1 MSSKRRGFSSFKLS
15 NLLSRFGTTLRR
27 SARWKSRLKRF
38 PSVQSARPAQRNGTE
53 RRGTDQTGQTRGEAA
68 LTDQFSIITTL
79 VTGFGLALVFGW
91 LAERFLKT
99 PTLVGYIIAG
109 VSVGLFPLLPNV
121 DRVVTEQFA
130 EIGVMLLMFGVGLHF
145 SVADLVKV
153 KGVAVTGAMLQ
164 MAASGAAGTAV
175 ALLAWDWALP
185 NAIVFGMTLSCAST
199 VVVMKALELHKLSVT
214 PSGQVAIGWLVVQ
227 DLVTVFIMVC
237 LPLVAQV
244 TQGEGPV
251 DPRLIVISLSKTLLG
266 VAVFV
271 AGMLIVGKRLFPWIL
286 QRVALSGSRELF
298 TLCVLAIAIGIA
310 YGAGAIFNVSY
321 ALGAFFAGMVMR
333 ESSFAHRAARNCLP
347 LQDAFSVLF
356 FISVGLMLDPYVFV
370 NEPWAV
376 IAVMLIIMCITS
388 SVTAA
393 LVLLL
398 GWPLDTALVMGACVS
413 QLGEFSFIL
422 CGQGIAL
429 GIATPGTMS
438 IVVAASILTIAL
450 NPLMFTAIPHV
461 RKLLVSRRPFFAR
474 MAERVSPLA
483 SVEPKTIKGHVLIA
497 GVNEVVLALLP
508 RLEARGI
515 DFTCFVMSDTTAAVV
530 DSYKHGS
537 AIVGN
542 PSDPALLVQ
551 GHLVDA
557 EVLVLP
563 SSDMVLN
570 KTVFAAARELKHD
583 CRIIVRVASPENLRA
598 VPSDEHTRILND
610 TQIASE
616 SLGEA
621 VADVFGIGAQVR
633 HEKAVA
639 RGEATNDIDEDEGAA
654 IIAQARAEAA
664 ASAARHAAR
673 NPSRRSIFD
682 GIREKMAKRREEKAR
697 AKAAVKAAQATQAAE
712 GGEAADA
719 AFDASAV
726 PEAQKP
732 SFFSGMKDKIV
743 GLRVKQRIADLKVKE
758 KIADLN
764 VKEKLDNLNVK
775 ERIENLDV
783 KGRIERLDVKG
794 RIENLNLKDKMD
806 KIKGVDYKK
815 WMPSFGKSA
824 AAGAAGA
831 AAAEAAQTAEAAEK
845 AETAEAAQPVQAES
859 AAPAA
864 APVDIQPEVVQPES
878 AVEEERTTEVQ
889 AAVVSEPSVKDVPA
903 SDAPADAPAEAASEE
918 AKPAVTDDVKKT
930 EQ

>member
-1 MSSKRRGFSSFKLS
+1 M
-15 NLLSRFGTTLRR
+15 
-27 SARWKSRLKRF
+27 
-38 PSVQSARPAQRNGTE
+38 
-53 RRGTDQTGQTRGEAA
+53 
-68 LTDQFSIITTL
+68 TDQFSIITTL

-271 AGMLIVGKRLFPWIL
+271 AGMLIVGKRLFPWLL

-429 GIATPGTMS
+429 GIATSGTMS

-461 RKLLVSRRPFFAR
+461 RNLLVSRRPFFAR

-583 CRIIVRVASPENLRA
+583 CRIIVRVANPENLRA

-639 RGEATNDIDEDEGAA
+639 RGEATNDVDEDEGAA

-673 NPSRRSIFD
+673 NTSRRSIFD

>member
-1 MSSKRRGFSSFKLS
+1 M
-15 NLLSRFGTTLRR
+15 
-27 SARWKSRLKRF
+27 
-38 PSVQSARPAQRNGTE
+38 
-53 RRGTDQTGQTRGEAA
+53 
-68 LTDQFSIITTL
+68 TDQFSIITTL

-99 PTLVGYIIAG
+99 PALVGYIIAG

-199 VVVMKALELHKLSVT
+199 VVVMKALELRKLSVT

-237 LPLVAQV
+237 LPLVAEV

-251 DPRLIVISLSKTLLG
+251 DPRLIVISLSKTLLS

-271 AGMLIVGKRLFPWIL
+271 AGMFIVGKRLFPWIL

-422 CGQGIAL
+422 CSQGIAL

-461 RKLLVSRRPFFAR
+461 RNLLVSRRPFFAR

-583 CRIIVRVASPENLRA
+583 CRIIVRVASPENLRV

-610 TQIASE
+610 TQITSE

-639 RGEATNDIDEDEGAA
+639 RGEATNDVDEDEGAVL
-654 IIAQARAEAA
+654 IAQARAEAA

-673 NPSRRSIFD
+673 NASRHSILD

-697 AKAAVKAAQATQAAE
+697 AKAAAQAAQAA
-712 GGEAADA
+712 
-719 AFDASAV
+719 
-726 PEAQKP
+726 EAQKP
-732 SFFSGMKDKIV
+732 SFSSGMKDKIV
-743 GLRVKQRIADLKVKE
+743 GLSVKQRIADLKVKEKIADLKVKE

-764 VKEKLDNLNVK
+764 VKEKID
-775 ERIENLDV
+775 NLDV
-783 KGRIERLDVKG
+783 KGRIEKLD
-794 RIENLNLKDKMD
+794 LKDKMD

-824 AAGAAGA
+824 AAGTAV
-831 AAAEAAQTAEAAEK
+831 AEAAQTAEAAEV
-845 AETAEAAQPVQAES
+845 AETAKPVQTES
-859 AAPAA
+859 AAPA
-864 APVDIQPEVVQPES
+864 VVQPEAAQS
-878 AVEEERTTEVQ
+878 KIAVEEARASVPEIPVVE
-889 AAVVSEPSVKDVPA
+889 AVVSEASVKDV
-903 SDAPADAPAEAASEE
+903 SEADASSEE
-918 AKPAVTDDVKKT
+918 ATDGGHKG
-930 EQ
+930 E

>member
-1 MSSKRRGFSSFKLS
+1 M
-15 NLLSRFGTTLRR
+15 
-27 SARWKSRLKRF
+27 
-38 PSVQSARPAQRNGTE
+38 
-53 RRGTDQTGQTRGEAA
+53 
-68 LTDQFSIITTL
+68 TDQFSIITTL

-461 RKLLVSRRPFFAR
+461 RNLLVSRRPFFAR

-639 RGEATNDIDEDEGAA
+639 RGEATNDVDEDEGAA

-673 NPSRRSIFD
+673 NASRHSIFD

-697 AKAAVKAAQATQAAE
+697 AKAAVKAAKAAQAVEAGDA
-712 GGEAADA
+712 GVAGEAAS
-719 AFDASAV
+719 DASAA

-732 SFFSGMKDKIV
+732 SFFSGMKDRII

-758 KIADLN
+758 K
-764 VKEKLDNLNVK
+764 
-775 ERIENLDV
+775 IENLDV

-845 AETAEAAQPVQAES
+845 AEAAEAAQPVQAES

-864 APVDIQPEVVQPES
+864 APVDAQPEVVQPES

>member
-1 MSSKRRGFSSFKLS
+1 M
-15 NLLSRFGTTLRR
+15 
-27 SARWKSRLKRF
+27 
-38 PSVQSARPAQRNGTE
+38 
-53 RRGTDQTGQTRGEAA
+53 
-68 LTDQFSIITTL
+68 TDQFSIITTL

-99 PTLVGYIIAG
+99 PALVGYIIAG

-164 MAASGAAGTAV
+164 MAASGAAGTVV
-175 ALLAWDWALP
+175 ALLAWDWVLP

-199 VVVMKALELHKLSVT
+199 VVVMKALELRKLSVT

-251 DPRLIVISLSKTLLG
+251 DPRLIVISLSKTLLS

-271 AGMLIVGKRLFPWIL
+271 AGMFIVGKRLFPWIL

-461 RKLLVSRRPFFAR
+461 RNLLVSRRPFFAR

-639 RGEATNDIDEDEGAA
+639 RGEATNDVDEDEGAVL
-654 IIAQARAEAA
+654 IAQARAEAA

-673 NPSRRSIFD
+673 NASRHSILD

-697 AKAAVKAAQATQAAE
+697 AKAAAQAAQAA
-712 GGEAADA
+712 
-719 AFDASAV
+719 
-726 PEAQKP
+726 EAQKP
-732 SFFSGMKDKIV
+732 SFSSGMKDKIV
-743 GLRVKQRIADLKVKE
+743 GLSVKQRIADLKVKE

-764 VKEKLDNLNVK
+764 VKEKID
-775 ERIENLDV
+775 NLDV
-783 KGRIERLDVKG
+783 KGRIEKLD
-794 RIENLNLKDKMD
+794 LKDKMD

-824 AAGAAGA
+824 AAGTAVD
-831 AAAEAAQTAEAAEK
+831 EAAQTAEAAEV
-845 AETAEAAQPVQAES
+845 AETAKPVQAES
-859 AAPAA
+859 AAPA
-864 APVDIQPEVVQPES
+864 VVQPEAAQS
-878 AVEEERTTEVQ
+878 KITVEEARASVPEIPVVE
-889 AAVVSEPSVKDVPA
+889 AVVSEASVKDV
-903 SDAPADAPAEAASEE
+903 SEADASSEE
-918 AKPAVTDDVKKT
+918 ATDGGHKG
-930 EQ
+930 E

>member
-1 MSSKRRGFSSFKLS
+1 M
-15 NLLSRFGTTLRR
+15 
-27 SARWKSRLKRF
+27 
-38 PSVQSARPAQRNGTE
+38 
-53 RRGTDQTGQTRGEAA
+53 
-68 LTDQFSIITTL
+68 TDQFSIITTL

-429 GIATPGTMS
+429 GIATSGTMS

-461 RKLLVSRRPFFAR
+461 RNLLVSRRPFFAR

-583 CRIIVRVASPENLRA
+583 CRIIVRVANPENLRA

-639 RGEATNDIDEDEGAA
+639 RGEATNDVDEDEGAA

-664 ASAARHAAR
+664 ASAARHATR
-673 NPSRRSIFD
+673 NTSRRSIFD

>member
-1 MSSKRRGFSSFKLS
+1 MSENQRIEFGHLPVEERIKSFRDFTIPLNDDEVHAQSLRCLHCGTPFCSNNCPLHNRPVDWNRLVREGDWERAWACLSATNSFPEFTSRVCPAICEAGCTRYLLDDAAVGIRSIERAVIDRAWREGWVRPEPAAVRTGRRVAVVGSGPAGLACAQQLARAGHDVTVYEKSERPGG
-15 NLLSRFGTTLRR
+15 LLRFGI
-27 SARWKSRLKRF
+27 
-38 PSVQSARPAQRNGTE
+38 P
-53 RRGTDQTGQTRGEAA
+53 
-68 LTDQFSIITTL
+68 
-79 VTGFGLALVFGW
+79 
-91 LAERFLKT
+91 
-99 PTLVGYIIAG
+99 
-109 VSVGLFPLLPNV
+109 
-121 DRVVTEQFA
+121 
-130 EIGVMLLMFGVGLHF
+130 
-145 SVADLVKV
+145 
-153 KGVAVTGAMLQ
+153 
-164 MAASGAAGTAV
+164 
-175 ALLAWDWALP
+175 
-185 NAIVFGMTLSCAST
+185 
-199 VVVMKALELHKLSVT
+199 
-214 PSGQVAIGWLVVQ
+214 
-227 DLVTVFIMVC
+227 
-237 LPLVAQV
+237 
-244 TQGEGPV
+244 
-251 DPRLIVISLSKTLLG
+251 
-266 VAVFV
+266 
-271 AGMLIVGKRLFPWIL
+271 
-286 QRVALSGSRELF
+286 
-298 TLCVLAIAIGIA
+298 
-310 YGAGAIFNVSY
+310 
-321 ALGAFFAGMVMR
+321 
-333 ESSFAHRAARNCLP
+333 
-347 LQDAFSVLF
+347 
-356 FISVGLMLDPYVFV
+356 GLMLDPYVFV

-429 GIATPGTMS
+429 GIATSGTMS

-461 RKLLVSRRPFFAR
+461 RNLLVSRRPFFAR

-583 CRIIVRVASPENLRA
+583 CRIIVRVANPENLRA

-639 RGEATNDIDEDEGAA
+639 RGEATNDVDEDEGAA

-673 NPSRRSIFD
+673 NTSRRSIFD

>member
-1 MSSKRRGFSSFKLS
+1 M
-15 NLLSRFGTTLRR
+15 
-27 SARWKSRLKRF
+27 
-38 PSVQSARPAQRNGTE
+38 
-53 RRGTDQTGQTRGEAA
+53 
-68 LTDQFSIITTL
+68 TDQFSIITTL

-99 PTLVGYIIAG
+99 PALVGYIIAG

-237 LPLVAQV
+237 LPLVAEV

-251 DPRLIVISLSKTLLG
+251 DPRLIVISLSKTLLS

-271 AGMLIVGKRLFPWIL
+271 AGMFIVGKRLFPWIL

-461 RKLLVSRRPFFAR
+461 RNLLVSRRPFFAR

-583 CRIIVRVASPENLRA
+583 CRIIVRVASPENLRV

-633 HEKAVA
+633 HKKAVA
-639 RGEATNDIDEDEGAA
+639 RGEATNDVDEDEGAVL
-654 IIAQARAEAA
+654 IAQARAEAA

-673 NPSRRSIFD
+673 NASRHSILD

-697 AKAAVKAAQATQAAE
+697 AKAAAQAAQAA
-712 GGEAADA
+712 
-719 AFDASAV
+719 
-726 PEAQKP
+726 EAQKP
-732 SFFSGMKDKIV
+732 SFSSGMKDKIV
-743 GLRVKQRIADLKVKE
+743 GLSVKQRIADLKVKE

-764 VKEKLDNLNVK
+764 VKEKID
-775 ERIENLDV
+775 NLDV
-783 KGRIERLDVKG
+783 KGRIEKLD
-794 RIENLNLKDKMD
+794 LKDKMD

-824 AAGAAGA
+824 AAGTAV
-831 AAAEAAQTAEAAEK
+831 AEAAQTAEAAEV
-845 AETAEAAQPVQAES
+845 AETAKPVQTES
-859 AAPAA
+859 AAPA
-864 APVDIQPEVVQPES
+864 VVQPEAAQS
-878 AVEEERTTEVQ
+878 KIAVEEARASVPEIPVVE
-889 AAVVSEPSVKDVPA
+889 AVVSEASVKDV
-903 SDAPADAPAEAASEE
+903 SEADASSEE
-918 AKPAVTDDVKKT
+918 ATDGGHKG
-930 EQ
+930 E

>member
-1 MSSKRRGFSSFKLS
+1 M
-15 NLLSRFGTTLRR
+15 
-27 SARWKSRLKRF
+27 
-38 PSVQSARPAQRNGTE
+38 
-53 RRGTDQTGQTRGEAA
+53 
-68 LTDQFSIITTL
+68 TDQFSIITTL

-99 PTLVGYIIAG
+99 PALVGYIIAG

-164 MAASGAAGTAV
+164 MAASGAAGTVV
-175 ALLAWDWALP
+175 ALLAWDWVLP

-199 VVVMKALELHKLSVT
+199 VVVMKALELRKLSVT

-251 DPRLIVISLSKTLLG
+251 DPRLIVISLSKTLLS

-271 AGMLIVGKRLFPWIL
+271 AGMFIVGKRLFPWIL

-461 RKLLVSRRPFFAR
+461 RNLLVSRRPFFAR

-633 HEKAVA
+633 HKKAVA
-639 RGEATNDIDEDEGAA
+639 RGEATNDVDEDEGAVL
-654 IIAQARAEAA
+654 IAQARAEAA

-673 NPSRRSIFD
+673 NASRHSILD

-697 AKAAVKAAQATQAAE
+697 AKAAAQAAQAA
-712 GGEAADA
+712 
-719 AFDASAV
+719 
-726 PEAQKP
+726 EAQKP
-732 SFFSGMKDKIV
+732 SFSSGMKDKIV
-743 GLRVKQRIADLKVKE
+743 GLSVKQRIADLKVKE

-764 VKEKLDNLNVK
+764 VKEKID
-775 ERIENLDV
+775 NLDV
-783 KGRIERLDVKG
+783 KGRIEKLD
-794 RIENLNLKDKMD
+794 LKDKMD

-824 AAGAAGA
+824 AAGTAV
-831 AAAEAAQTAEAAEK
+831 AEAAQTAEAAEV
-845 AETAEAAQPVQAES
+845 AETAKPVQTES
-859 AAPAA
+859 AAPA
-864 APVDIQPEVVQPES
+864 VVQPEAAQS
-878 AVEEERTTEVQ
+878 KIAVEEARASVPEIPVVE
-889 AAVVSEPSVKDVPA
+889 AVVSEASVKDV
-903 SDAPADAPAEAASEE
+903 SEADASSEE
-918 AKPAVTDDVKKT
+918 ATDGGHKG
-930 EQ
+930 E

>member
-1 MSSKRRGFSSFKLS
+1 M
-15 NLLSRFGTTLRR
+15 
-27 SARWKSRLKRF
+27 
-38 PSVQSARPAQRNGTE
+38 
-53 RRGTDQTGQTRGEAA
+53 
-68 LTDQFSIITTL
+68 TDQFSIITTL

-429 GIATPGTMS
+429 GIATSGTMS

-461 RKLLVSRRPFFAR
+461 RNLLVSRRPFFAR

-583 CRIIVRVASPENLRA
+583 CRIIVRVANPENLRA

-639 RGEATNDIDEDEGAA
+639 RGEATNDVDEDEGAA

-673 NPSRRSIFD
+673 NTSRRSIFD

-824 AAGAAGA
+824 AA
-831 AAAEAAQTAEAAEK
+831 AEAAQTAEAAEK
-845 AETAEAAQPVQAES
+845 AEPAEAAQPVQAES

>member
-1 MSSKRRGFSSFKLS
+1 M
-15 NLLSRFGTTLRR
+15 
-27 SARWKSRLKRF
+27 
-38 PSVQSARPAQRNGTE
+38 
-53 RRGTDQTGQTRGEAA
+53 
-68 LTDQFSIITTL
+68 TDQFSIITTL

-429 GIATPGTMS
+429 GIATSGTMS

-461 RKLLVSRRPFFAR
+461 RNLLVSRRPFFAR

-583 CRIIVRVASPENLRA
+583 CRIIVRVANPENLRA

-639 RGEATNDIDEDEGAA
+639 RGEATNDVDEDEGAA

-673 NPSRRSIFD
+673 NTSRRSIFD
-682 GIREKMAKRREEKAR
+682 GIREKMAKHREEKAR

>member
-1 MSSKRRGFSSFKLS
+1 M
-15 NLLSRFGTTLRR
+15 
-27 SARWKSRLKRF
+27 
-38 PSVQSARPAQRNGTE
+38 
-53 RRGTDQTGQTRGEAA
+53 
-68 LTDQFSIITTL
+68 TDQFSIITTL

-461 RKLLVSRRPFFAR
+461 RNLLVSRRPFFAR

-583 CRIIVRVASPENLRA
+583 CRIIVRVANPENLRA

-639 RGEATNDIDEDEGAA
+639 RGEATNDVDEDEGAA

-673 NPSRRSIFD
+673 NTSRRSIFD

-824 AAGAAGA
+824 AA
-831 AAAEAAQTAEAAEK
+831 AEAAQTAEAAEK

>member
-1 MSSKRRGFSSFKLS
+1 M
-15 NLLSRFGTTLRR
+15 
-27 SARWKSRLKRF
+27 
-38 PSVQSARPAQRNGTE
+38 
-53 RRGTDQTGQTRGEAA
+53 
-68 LTDQFSIITTL
+68 TDQFSIITTL

-429 GIATPGTMS
+429 GIATSGTMS

-461 RKLLVSRRPFFAR
+461 RNLLVSRRPFFAR

-583 CRIIVRVASPENLRA
+583 CRIIVRVANPENLRA

-639 RGEATNDIDEDEGAA
+639 RGEATNDVDEDEGAA

-673 NPSRRSIFD
+673 NTSRRSIFD

-864 APVDIQPEVVQPES
+864 APVDVQPEVVQPES
-878 AVEEERTTEVQ
+878 AVEEERTTGVQ

-903 SDAPADAPAEAASEE
+903 SDALADAPAEAASEE

>member
-1 MSSKRRGFSSFKLS
+1 M
-15 NLLSRFGTTLRR
+15 
-27 SARWKSRLKRF
+27 
-38 PSVQSARPAQRNGTE
+38 
-53 RRGTDQTGQTRGEAA
+53 
-68 LTDQFSIITTL
+68 TDQFSIITTL

-199 VVVMKALELHKLSVT
+199 VVVMKVLELHKLSVT

-429 GIATPGTMS
+429 GIATSGTMS

-461 RKLLVSRRPFFAR
+461 RNLLVSRRPFFAR

-583 CRIIVRVASPENLRA
+583 CRIIVRVANPENLRA

-639 RGEATNDIDEDEGAA
+639 RGEATNDVDEDEGAA

-673 NPSRRSIFD
+673 NTSRRSIFD

>member
-1 MSSKRRGFSSFKLS
+1 M
-15 NLLSRFGTTLRR
+15 
-27 SARWKSRLKRF
+27 
-38 PSVQSARPAQRNGTE
+38 
-53 RRGTDQTGQTRGEAA
+53 
-68 LTDQFSIITTL
+68 TDQFSIITTL

-429 GIATPGTMS
+429 GIATSGTMS

-461 RKLLVSRRPFFAR
+461 RNLLVSRRPFFAR

-639 RGEATNDIDEDEGAA
+639 RGEATNDVDEDEGAA

-673 NPSRRSIFD
+673 NASRHSIFD
-682 GIREKMAKRREEKAR
+682 GIREKMAK
-697 AKAAVKAAQATQAAE
+697 AAVKAAKAAQAVEAGDA
-712 GGEAADA
+712 GVAGEAAS
-719 AFDASAV
+719 DASAA

-732 SFFSGMKDKIV
+732 SFFSGMKDRII

-758 KIADLN
+758 
-764 VKEKLDNLNVK
+764 E
-775 ERIENLDV
+775 IENLDV
-783 KGRIERLDVKG
+783 KSRIERLDVKG

-845 AETAEAAQPVQAES
+845 DEAAEAAQTVQAES

-864 APVDIQPEVVQPES
+864 APVDVQPEVVQPES

>member
-1 MSSKRRGFSSFKLS
+1 
-15 NLLSRFGTTLRR
+15 
-27 SARWKSRLKRF
+27 
-38 PSVQSARPAQRNGTE
+38 
-53 RRGTDQTGQTRGEAA
+53 

-429 GIATPGTMS
+429 GIATSGTMS

-461 RKLLVSRRPFFAR
+461 RNLLVSRRPFFAR

-639 RGEATNDIDEDEGAA
+639 RGEATNDVDEDEGAA

-673 NPSRRSIFD
+673 NASRHSIFD
-682 GIREKMAKRREEKAR
+682 GIREKMAK
-697 AKAAVKAAQATQAAE
+697 AAVKAAKAAQAVEAGDA
-712 GGEAADA
+712 GVAGEAAS
-719 AFDASAV
+719 DASAA

-732 SFFSGMKDKIV
+732 SFFSGMKDRII

-758 KIADLN
+758 KI
-764 VKEKLDNLNVK
+764 
-775 ERIENLDV
+775 ENLDV
-783 KGRIERLDVKG
+783 KGRIERLDVKS

-845 AETAEAAQPVQAES
+845 AEAAEAAQPVQAES

-864 APVDIQPEVVQPES
+864 APVDVQPEVVQSEAAQSES
-878 AVEEERTTEVQ
+878 TVEEERTTEVQ
-889 AAVVSEPSVKDVPA
+889 APAVSESSVKDVPA
-903 SDAPADAPAEAASEE
+903 SDAPADASAEAASEE

>member
-1 MSSKRRGFSSFKLS
+1 M
-15 NLLSRFGTTLRR
+15 
-27 SARWKSRLKRF
+27 
-38 PSVQSARPAQRNGTE
+38 
-53 RRGTDQTGQTRGEAA
+53 
-68 LTDQFSIITTL
+68 TDQFSIITTL

-429 GIATPGTMS
+429 GIATSGTMS

-461 RKLLVSRRPFFAR
+461 RNLLVSRRPFFAR

-583 CRIIVRVASPENLRA
+583 CRIIVRVANPENLRA
-598 VPSDEHTRILND
+598 VPSDEHARIRND

-639 RGEATNDIDEDEGAA
+639 RGEATNDVDEDEGAA

-673 NPSRRSIFD
+673 NTSRRSIFD

-764 VKEKLDNLNVK
+764 VKEKIDNLNVK

>member
-1 MSSKRRGFSSFKLS
+1 M
-15 NLLSRFGTTLRR
+15 
-27 SARWKSRLKRF
+27 
-38 PSVQSARPAQRNGTE
+38 
-53 RRGTDQTGQTRGEAA
+53 
-68 LTDQFSIITTL
+68 TDQFSIITTL

-429 GIATPGTMS
+429 GIATSGTMS

-461 RKLLVSRRPFFAR
+461 RNLLVSRRPFFAR

-583 CRIIVRVASPENLRA
+583 CRIIVRVANPENLRA

-639 RGEATNDIDEDEGAA
+639 RGEATNDVDEDEGAA

-673 NPSRRSIFD
+673 NTSRRSIFD

-758 KIADLN
+758 K
-764 VKEKLDNLNVK
+764 
-775 ERIENLDV
+775 IENLDV

>member
-1 MSSKRRGFSSFKLS
+1 M
-15 NLLSRFGTTLRR
+15 
-27 SARWKSRLKRF
+27 
-38 PSVQSARPAQRNGTE
+38 
-53 RRGTDQTGQTRGEAA
+53 
-68 LTDQFSIITTL
+68 TDQFSIITTL

-429 GIATPGTMS
+429 GIATSGTMS

-461 RKLLVSRRPFFAR
+461 RNLLVSRRPFFAR

-583 CRIIVRVASPENLRA
+583 CRIIVRVANPENLRA

-639 RGEATNDIDEDEGAA
+639 RGEATNDVDEDEGAA

-673 NPSRRSIFD
+673 NTSRRSIFD

-743 GLRVKQRIADLKVKE
+743 GLRVKQR
-758 KIADLN
+758 IADLN

>member
-1 MSSKRRGFSSFKLS
+1 M
-15 NLLSRFGTTLRR
+15 
-27 SARWKSRLKRF
+27 
-38 PSVQSARPAQRNGTE
+38 
-53 RRGTDQTGQTRGEAA
+53 
-68 LTDQFSIITTL
+68 TDQFSIITTL

-429 GIATPGTMS
+429 GIATSGTMS

-461 RKLLVSRRPFFAR
+461 RNLLVSRRPFFAR

-639 RGEATNDIDEDEGAA
+639 RGEATNDVDEDEGAA

-664 ASAARHAAR
+664 PSAARHAAR
-673 NPSRRSIFD
+673 NASRHSIFD

-697 AKAAVKAAQATQAAE
+697 AKAAVKAAKAAQAVEAGDA
-712 GGEAADA
+712 GVAGEAAS
-719 AFDASAV
+719 DASAA

-732 SFFSGMKDKIV
+732 SFFSGMKDRII
-743 GLRVKQRIADLKVKE
+743 GLRVKQRIADLKVRE
-758 KIADLN
+758 K
-764 VKEKLDNLNVK
+764 
-775 ERIENLDV
+775 IENLDV

-806 KIKGVDYKK
+806 KIKSVDYKK

-864 APVDIQPEVVQPES
+864 APVDVQPEVVQPES

>member
-1 MSSKRRGFSSFKLS
+1 M
-15 NLLSRFGTTLRR
+15 
-27 SARWKSRLKRF
+27 
-38 PSVQSARPAQRNGTE
+38 
-53 RRGTDQTGQTRGEAA
+53 
-68 LTDQFSIITTL
+68 TDQFSIITTL

-286 QRVALSGSRELF
+286 QRVALSGPRELF

-429 GIATPGTMS
+429 GIATSGTMS

-461 RKLLVSRRPFFAR
+461 RNLLVSRRPFFAR

-497 GVNEVVLALLP
+497 SVNEVVLALLP

-583 CRIIVRVASPENLRA
+583 CRIIVRVANPENLRA

-639 RGEATNDIDEDEGAA
+639 RGEATNDVDEDEGAA

-673 NPSRRSIFD
+673 NTSRRSIFD

>member
-1 MSSKRRGFSSFKLS
+1 M
-15 NLLSRFGTTLRR
+15 
-27 SARWKSRLKRF
+27 
-38 PSVQSARPAQRNGTE
+38 
-53 RRGTDQTGQTRGEAA
+53 
-68 LTDQFSIITTL
+68 TDQFSIITTL

-429 GIATPGTMS
+429 GIATSGTMS

-461 RKLLVSRRPFFAR
+461 RNLLVSRRPFFAR

-639 RGEATNDIDEDEGAA
+639 RGEATNDVDEDEGAA

-673 NPSRRSIFD
+673 NASRHSIFD

-697 AKAAVKAAQATQAAE
+697 AKAAVKAAKAAQAVEAGDA
-712 GGEAADA
+712 GVAGEAAS
-719 AFDASAV
+719 DASAA

-732 SFFSGMKDKIV
+732 SFFSGMKDRII

-758 KIADLN
+758 K
-764 VKEKLDNLNVK
+764 
-775 ERIENLDV
+775 IENLDV

-864 APVDIQPEVVQPES
+864 APVDVQPEVVQSEAAQSES
-878 AVEEERTTEVQ
+878 TVEEERTTEVQ
-889 AAVVSEPSVKDVPA
+889 APAVSESSVKDVPA
-903 SDAPADAPAEAASEE
+903 SDAPADASAEAASEE
-918 AKPAVTDDVKKT
+918 AKPALTDDVKKT

>member
-1 MSSKRRGFSSFKLS
+1 M
-15 NLLSRFGTTLRR
+15 
-27 SARWKSRLKRF
+27 
-38 PSVQSARPAQRNGTE
+38 
-53 RRGTDQTGQTRGEAA
+53 
-68 LTDQFSIITTL
+68 TDQFSIITTL

-429 GIATPGTMS
+429 GIATSGTMS
-438 IVVAASILTIAL
+438 IVVAASILTSAL

-461 RKLLVSRRPFFAR
+461 RNLLVSRRPFFAR

-639 RGEATNDIDEDEGAA
+639 RGEATNDVDEDEGAA

-673 NPSRRSIFD
+673 NASRHSIFD

-697 AKAAVKAAQATQAAE
+697 AKAAVKAAKAAQAVEAGDA
-712 GGEAADA
+712 GVAGEAAS
-719 AFDASAV
+719 DASAA

-732 SFFSGMKDKIV
+732 SFFSGMKDRII

-758 KIADLN
+758 KI
-764 VKEKLDNLNVK
+764 
-775 ERIENLDV
+775 ENLDV
-783 KGRIERLDVKG
+783 KGRIERLDVKS

-845 AETAEAAQPVQAES
+845 AEAAEAAQPVQAES

-864 APVDIQPEVVQPES
+864 APVDVQPEVVQSEAAQSES
-878 AVEEERTTEVQ
+878 TVEEERTTEVQ
-889 AAVVSEPSVKDVPA
+889 APAVSESSVKDVPA
-903 SDAPADAPAEAASEE
+903 SDAPADASAEAASEE

>member
-1 MSSKRRGFSSFKLS
+1 M
-15 NLLSRFGTTLRR
+15 
-27 SARWKSRLKRF
+27 
-38 PSVQSARPAQRNGTE
+38 
-53 RRGTDQTGQTRGEAA
+53 
-68 LTDQFSIITTL
+68 TDQFSIITTL

-199 VVVMKALELHKLSVT
+199 VVVMKALELRKLSVT

-461 RKLLVSRRPFFAR
+461 RNLLVSRRPFFAR

-639 RGEATNDIDEDEGAA
+639 RGEATNDVDEDEGAA

-673 NPSRRSIFD
+673 NASRHSIFD

-697 AKAAVKAAQATQAAE
+697 AKAAVKAAKAAQAVEAGDA
-712 GGEAADA
+712 GVAGEAAS
-719 AFDASAV
+719 DASAA

-732 SFFSGMKDKIV
+732 SFFSGMKDRII

-758 KIADLN
+758 K
-764 VKEKLDNLNVK
+764 
-775 ERIENLDV
+775 IENLDV

-806 KIKGVDYKK
+806 KIKSVDYKK

-864 APVDIQPEVVQPES
+864 APVDVQPEVVQPES

>member
-1 MSSKRRGFSSFKLS
+1 M
-15 NLLSRFGTTLRR
+15 
-27 SARWKSRLKRF
+27 
-38 PSVQSARPAQRNGTE
+38 
-53 RRGTDQTGQTRGEAA
+53 
-68 LTDQFSIITTL
+68 TDQFSIITTL

-99 PTLVGYIIAG
+99 PALVGYIIAG

-199 VVVMKALELHKLSVT
+199 VVVMKALELRKLSVT

-237 LPLVAQV
+237 LPLVAEV

-251 DPRLIVISLSKTLLG
+251 DPRLIVISLSKTLLS

-271 AGMLIVGKRLFPWIL
+271 AGMFIVGKRLFPWIL

-461 RKLLVSRRPFFAR
+461 RNLLVSRRPFFAR

-598 VPSDEHTRILND
+598 VPSDEHTLILND

-639 RGEATNDIDEDEGAA
+639 RGEATNDVDEDEGAVL
-654 IIAQARAEAA
+654 IAQARAEAA

-673 NPSRRSIFD
+673 NASRHSILD

-697 AKAAVKAAQATQAAE
+697 AKAAAQAAQAA
-712 GGEAADA
+712 
-719 AFDASAV
+719 
-726 PEAQKP
+726 EAQKP
-732 SFFSGMKDKIV
+732 SFSSGMKDKIV
-743 GLRVKQRIADLKVKE
+743 GLSVKQRIADLKVKE

-764 VKEKLDNLNVK
+764 VKEKID
-775 ERIENLDV
+775 NLDV
-783 KGRIERLDVKG
+783 KGRIEKLD
-794 RIENLNLKDKMD
+794 LKDKMD

-824 AAGAAGA
+824 AAGTAV
-831 AAAEAAQTAEAAEK
+831 AEAAQTAEAAEV
-845 AETAEAAQPVQAES
+845 AETAKPVQAES
-859 AAPAA
+859 AAPA
-864 APVDIQPEVVQPES
+864 VVQPEAAQS
-878 AVEEERTTEVQ
+878 KIAVEEARASVPEIPVVE
-889 AAVVSEPSVKDVPA
+889 AVVSEASVKDV
-903 SDAPADAPAEAASEE
+903 SEADASSEE
-918 AKPAVTDDVKKT
+918 ATDGGHKG
-930 EQ
+930 E

>member
-1 MSSKRRGFSSFKLS
+1 M
-15 NLLSRFGTTLRR
+15 
-27 SARWKSRLKRF
+27 
-38 PSVQSARPAQRNGTE
+38 
-53 RRGTDQTGQTRGEAA
+53 
-68 LTDQFSIITTL
+68 TDQFSIITTL

-99 PTLVGYIIAG
+99 PALVGYIIAG

-199 VVVMKALELHKLSVT
+199 VVVMKALELRKLSVT

-227 DLVTVFIMVC
+227 DLVTIFIMVC
-237 LPLVAQV
+237 LPLVAEV

-251 DPRLIVISLSKTLLG
+251 DPRLIVISLSKTLLS

-271 AGMLIVGKRLFPWIL
+271 AGMFIVGKRLFPWIL

-461 RKLLVSRRPFFAR
+461 RNLLVSRRPFFAR

-583 CRIIVRVASPENLRA
+583 CRIIVRVASPANLRV

-639 RGEATNDIDEDEGAA
+639 RGEATNDVDEDEGAVL
-654 IIAQARAEAA
+654 IAQARAEAA

-673 NPSRRSIFD
+673 NASRHSILD

-697 AKAAVKAAQATQAAE
+697 AKAAAQAAQAA
-712 GGEAADA
+712 
-719 AFDASAV
+719 
-726 PEAQKP
+726 EAQKP
-732 SFFSGMKDKIV
+732 SFSSGMKDKIV
-743 GLRVKQRIADLKVKE
+743 GLSVKQRIADLKVKE

-764 VKEKLDNLNVK
+764 VKEKID
-775 ERIENLDV
+775 NLDV
-783 KGRIERLDVKG
+783 KGRIEKLD
-794 RIENLNLKDKMD
+794 LKDKMD

-824 AAGAAGA
+824 AAGTAV
-831 AAAEAAQTAEAAEK
+831 AEAAQTAEAAEV
-845 AETAEAAQPVQAES
+845 AETAKPVQTES
-859 AAPAA
+859 AAPA
-864 APVDIQPEVVQPES
+864 VVQPEAAQS
-878 AVEEERTTEVQ
+878 KIAVEEARASVPEIPVVE
-889 AAVVSEPSVKDVPA
+889 AVVSEASVKDV
-903 SDAPADAPAEAASEE
+903 SEADASSEE
-918 AKPAVTDDVKKT
+918 ATDGGHKG
-930 EQ
+930 E

>member
-1 MSSKRRGFSSFKLS
+1 M
-15 NLLSRFGTTLRR
+15 
-27 SARWKSRLKRF
+27 
-38 PSVQSARPAQRNGTE
+38 
-53 RRGTDQTGQTRGEAA
+53 
-68 LTDQFSIITTL
+68 TDQFSIITTL

-99 PTLVGYIIAG
+99 PALVGYIIAG

-199 VVVMKALELHKLSVT
+199 VVVMKALELRKLSVT

-237 LPLVAQV
+237 LPLVAEV

-251 DPRLIVISLSKTLLG
+251 DPRLIVISLSKTLLS

-271 AGMLIVGKRLFPWIL
+271 AGMFIVGKRLFPWIL

-422 CGQGIAL
+422 CSQGIAL

-461 RKLLVSRRPFFAR
+461 RNLLVSRRPFFAR

-570 KTVFAAARELKHD
+570 KTVFAAARERKHD
-583 CRIIVRVASPENLRA
+583 CRIIVRVASPENLRV

-639 RGEATNDIDEDEGAA
+639 RGEATNDVDEDEGAVL
-654 IIAQARAEAA
+654 IAQARAEAA

-673 NPSRRSIFD
+673 NASRHSILD

-697 AKAAVKAAQATQAAE
+697 AKAAAQAAQAA
-712 GGEAADA
+712 
-719 AFDASAV
+719 
-726 PEAQKP
+726 EAQKP
-732 SFFSGMKDKIV
+732 SFSSGMKDKIV
-743 GLRVKQRIADLKVKE
+743 GLSVKQRIADLKVKEKIADLKVKE

-764 VKEKLDNLNVK
+764 VKEKID
-775 ERIENLDV
+775 NLDV
-783 KGRIERLDVKG
+783 KGRIEKLD
-794 RIENLNLKDKMD
+794 LKDKMD

-824 AAGAAGA
+824 AAGTAV
-831 AAAEAAQTAEAAEK
+831 AEAAQTAEAAEV
-845 AETAEAAQPVQAES
+845 AETAKPVQTES
-859 AAPAA
+859 AAPA
-864 APVDIQPEVVQPES
+864 VVQPEAAQS
-878 AVEEERTTEVQ
+878 KIAVEEARASVPEIPVVE
-889 AAVVSEPSVKDVPA
+889 AVVSEASVKDV
-903 SDAPADAPAEAASEE
+903 SEADASSEE
-918 AKPAVTDDVKKT
+918 ATDGGHKG
-930 EQ
+930 E

>member
-1 MSSKRRGFSSFKLS
+1 M
-15 NLLSRFGTTLRR
+15 
-27 SARWKSRLKRF
+27 
-38 PSVQSARPAQRNGTE
+38 
-53 RRGTDQTGQTRGEAA
+53 
-68 LTDQFSIITTL
+68 TDQFSIITTL

-99 PTLVGYIIAG
+99 PALVGYIIAG

-199 VVVMKALELHKLSVT
+199 VVVMKALELRKLSVT

-237 LPLVAQV
+237 LPLVAEV

-251 DPRLIVISLSKTLLG
+251 DPRLIVISLSKTLLS

-271 AGMLIVGKRLFPWIL
+271 AGMFIVGKRLFPWIL

-461 RKLLVSRRPFFAR
+461 RNLLVSRRPFFAR

-583 CRIIVRVASPENLRA
+583 CRIIVRVASPENLRV

-639 RGEATNDIDEDEGAA
+639 RGEATNDVDEDEGAVL
-654 IIAQARAEAA
+654 IAQARAEAA

-673 NPSRRSIFD
+673 NASRHSILD

-697 AKAAVKAAQATQAAE
+697 AKAAAQAAQAA
-712 GGEAADA
+712 
-719 AFDASAV
+719 
-726 PEAQKP
+726 EAQKP
-732 SFFSGMKDKIV
+732 SFSSGMKDKIV
-743 GLRVKQRIADLKVKE
+743 GLSVKQRIADLKVKE

-764 VKEKLDNLNVK
+764 VKEKID
-775 ERIENLDV
+775 NLDV
-783 KGRIERLDVKG
+783 KGRIEKLD
-794 RIENLNLKDKMD
+794 LKDKMD

-824 AAGAAGA
+824 AAGTAV
-831 AAAEAAQTAEAAEK
+831 AEAAQTAEAAEV
-845 AETAEAAQPVQAES
+845 AETAKPVQAES
-859 AAPAA
+859 AAPA
-864 APVDIQPEVVQPES
+864 VVQPEAAQS
-878 AVEEERTTEVQ
+878 KIAVEEARASVPEIPVVE
-889 AAVVSEPSVKDVPA
+889 AVVSEASVKDV
-903 SDAPADAPAEAASEE
+903 SEADASSEE
-918 AKPAVTDDVKKT
+918 ATDGCYYV
-930 EQ
+930 E

>member
-1 MSSKRRGFSSFKLS
+1 M
-15 NLLSRFGTTLRR
+15 
-27 SARWKSRLKRF
+27 
-38 PSVQSARPAQRNGTE
+38 
-53 RRGTDQTGQTRGEAA
+53 
-68 LTDQFSIITTL
+68 TDQFSIITTL

-199 VVVMKALELHKLSVT
+199 VVVMKALELRKLSVT

-429 GIATPGTMS
+429 GIATSGTMS

-461 RKLLVSRRPFFAR
+461 RNLLVSRRPFFAR

-583 CRIIVRVASPENLRA
+583 CRIIVRVANPENLRA

-639 RGEATNDIDEDEGAA
+639 RGEATNDVDEDEGAA

-673 NPSRRSIFD
+673 NTSRRSIFD

-697 AKAAVKAAQATQAAE
+697 AKAAVKAAVKAAQATQAAE

>member
-1 MSSKRRGFSSFKLS
+1 M
-15 NLLSRFGTTLRR
+15 
-27 SARWKSRLKRF
+27 
-38 PSVQSARPAQRNGTE
+38 
-53 RRGTDQTGQTRGEAA
+53 
-68 LTDQFSIITTL
+68 TDQFSIITTL

-199 VVVMKALELHKLSVT
+199 VVVMKALELRKLSVT

-461 RKLLVSRRPFFAR
+461 RNLLVSRRPFFAR

-639 RGEATNDIDEDEGAA
+639 RGEATNDVDEDEGAA

-673 NPSRRSIFD
+673 NASRHSIFD

-697 AKAAVKAAQATQAAE
+697 AKAAVKAAKAAQAVEAGDA
-712 GGEAADA
+712 GVAGEAAS
-719 AFDASAV
+719 DASAA

-732 SFFSGMKDKIV
+732 SFFSGMKDRII

-758 KIADLN
+758 KI
-764 VKEKLDNLNVK
+764 
-775 ERIENLDV
+775 ENLDV
-783 KGRIERLDVKG
+783 KGRIERLDVKS

-845 AETAEAAQPVQAES
+845 AEAAEAAEAAQPVQAES

-864 APVDIQPEVVQPES
+864 APVDVQPEVVQSEAAQSES
-878 AVEEERTTEVQ
+878 TVEEERTTEVQ
-889 AAVVSEPSVKDVPA
+889 APAVSESSVKDVPA
-903 SDAPADAPAEAASEE
+903 SDAPADASAEAASEE

>member
-1 MSSKRRGFSSFKLS
+1 M
-15 NLLSRFGTTLRR
+15 
-27 SARWKSRLKRF
+27 
-38 PSVQSARPAQRNGTE
+38 
-53 RRGTDQTGQTRGEAA
+53 
-68 LTDQFSIITTL
+68 TDQFSIITTL

-99 PTLVGYIIAG
+99 PALVGYIIAG

-199 VVVMKALELHKLSVT
+199 VVVMKALELRKLSVT

-237 LPLVAQV
+237 LPLVAEV

-251 DPRLIVISLSKTLLG
+251 DPRLIVISLSKTLLS

-271 AGMLIVGKRLFPWIL
+271 AGMFIVGKRLFPWIL

-438 IVVAASILTIAL
+438 IVAASILTIAL

-461 RKLLVSRRPFFAR
+461 RNLLVSRRPFFAR

-583 CRIIVRVASPENLRA
+583 CRIIVRVASLENLRA

-639 RGEATNDIDEDEGAA
+639 RGEATNDVDEDEGAVL
-654 IIAQARAEAA
+654 IAQARAEAA

-673 NPSRRSIFD
+673 NASRHSILD

-697 AKAAVKAAQATQAAE
+697 AKAAAQAAQAA
-712 GGEAADA
+712 
-719 AFDASAV
+719 
-726 PEAQKP
+726 EAQKP
-732 SFFSGMKDKIV
+732 SFSSGMKDKIV
-743 GLRVKQRIADLKVKE
+743 GLSVKQRIADLKVKE

-764 VKEKLDNLNVK
+764 VKEKID
-775 ERIENLDV
+775 NLDV
-783 KGRIERLDVKG
+783 KGRIEKLD
-794 RIENLNLKDKMD
+794 LKDKMD

-815 WMPSFGKSA
+815 WMPPFGKSA
-824 AAGAAGA
+824 AAGTAV
-831 AAAEAAQTAEAAEK
+831 AEAAQTAEAAEV
-845 AETAEAAQPVQAES
+845 AETAKPVQAES
-859 AAPAA
+859 AAPA
-864 APVDIQPEVVQPES
+864 VVQPEAAQS
-878 AVEEERTTEVQ
+878 KIAVEEARASVPEIPVVE
-889 AAVVSEPSVKDVPA
+889 AVVSEASVKDV
-903 SDAPADAPAEAASEE
+903 SEADASSEE
-918 AKPAVTDDVKKT
+918 ATDGGHKG
-930 EQ
+930 E

>member
-1 MSSKRRGFSSFKLS
+1 M
-15 NLLSRFGTTLRR
+15 
-27 SARWKSRLKRF
+27 
-38 PSVQSARPAQRNGTE
+38 
-53 RRGTDQTGQTRGEAA
+53 
-68 LTDQFSIITTL
+68 TDQFSIITTL

-673 NPSRRSIFD
+673 NTSRRSIFD

-697 AKAAVKAAQATQAAE
+697 AKAAVKAAKAAQAVEAGDA
-712 GGEAADA
+712 GVAGEAAS
-719 AFDASAV
+719 DASAA

-732 SFFSGMKDKIV
+732 SFFSGMKDRII

-758 KIADLN
+758 KI
-764 VKEKLDNLNVK
+764 
-775 ERIENLDV
+775 ENLDV
-783 KGRIERLDVKG
+783 KGRIERLDVKS

-845 AETAEAAQPVQAES
+845 AEAAEAAQPVQAES

-864 APVDIQPEVVQPES
+864 APVDVQPEVVQSEAAQSES
-878 AVEEERTTEVQ
+878 TVEEERTTEVQ
-889 AAVVSEPSVKDVPA
+889 APAVSESSVKDVPA
-903 SDAPADAPAEAASEE
+903 SDAPADASAEAASEE

>member
-1 MSSKRRGFSSFKLS
+1 M
-15 NLLSRFGTTLRR
+15 
-27 SARWKSRLKRF
+27 
-38 PSVQSARPAQRNGTE
+38 
-53 RRGTDQTGQTRGEAA
+53 
-68 LTDQFSIITTL
+68 
-79 VTGFGLALVFGW
+79 
-91 LAERFLKT
+91 
-99 PTLVGYIIAG
+99 
-109 VSVGLFPLLPNV
+109 
-121 DRVVTEQFA
+121 
-130 EIGVMLLMFGVGLHF
+130 
-145 SVADLVKV
+145 
-153 KGVAVTGAMLQ
+153 
-164 MAASGAAGTAV
+164 
-175 ALLAWDWALP
+175 
-185 NAIVFGMTLSCAST
+185 
-199 VVVMKALELHKLSVT
+199 
-214 PSGQVAIGWLVVQ
+214 Q

-237 LPLVAQV
+237 LPLVAEV

-251 DPRLIVISLSKTLLG
+251 DPRLIVISLSKTLLS

-271 AGMLIVGKRLFPWIL
+271 AGMFIVGKRLFPWIL

-422 CGQGIAL
+422 CSQGIAL

-461 RKLLVSRRPFFAR
+461 RNLLVSRRPFFAR

-515 DFTCFVMSDTTAAVV
+515 DFPCFVMSDTTAAVV

-583 CRIIVRVASPENLRA
+583 CRIIVRVASPENLRV

-639 RGEATNDIDEDEGAA
+639 RGEATNDVDEDEGAVL
-654 IIAQARAEAA
+654 IAQARAEAA

-673 NPSRRSIFD
+673 NASRHSILD

-697 AKAAVKAAQATQAAE
+697 AKAAAQAAQAA
-712 GGEAADA
+712 
-719 AFDASAV
+719 
-726 PEAQKP
+726 EAQKP
-732 SFFSGMKDKIV
+732 SFSSGMKDKIV
-743 GLRVKQRIADLKVKE
+743 GLSVKQRIADLKVKE

-764 VKEKLDNLNVK
+764 VKEKID
-775 ERIENLDV
+775 NLDV
-783 KGRIERLDVKG
+783 KGRIEKLD
-794 RIENLNLKDKMD
+794 LKDKMD

-824 AAGAAGA
+824 AAGTAV
-831 AAAEAAQTAEAAEK
+831 AEAAQTAEAAEV
-845 AETAEAAQPVQAES
+845 AETAKPVQTES
-859 AAPAA
+859 AAPA
-864 APVDIQPEVVQPES
+864 VVQPEAAQS
-878 AVEEERTTEVQ
+878 KIAVEEARASVPEIPVVE
-889 AAVVSEPSVKDVPA
+889 AVVSEASVKDV
-903 SDAPADAPAEAASEE
+903 SEADASSEE
-918 AKPAVTDDVKKT
+918 ATDGGHKG
-930 EQ
+930 E

>member
-1 MSSKRRGFSSFKLS
+1 M
-15 NLLSRFGTTLRR
+15 
-27 SARWKSRLKRF
+27 
-38 PSVQSARPAQRNGTE
+38 
-53 RRGTDQTGQTRGEAA
+53 
-68 LTDQFSIITTL
+68 TDQFSIITTL

-164 MAASGAAGTAV
+164 MAASGAAGTVV
-175 ALLAWDWALP
+175 ALLAWDWVLP

-251 DPRLIVISLSKTLLG
+251 DPRLIVISLSKTLLS

-271 AGMLIVGKRLFPWIL
+271 AGMFIVGKRLFPWIL

-461 RKLLVSRRPFFAR
+461 RNLLVSRRPFFAR

-583 CRIIVRVASPENLRA
+583 CRIIVRVANPENLRA

-639 RGEATNDIDEDEGAA
+639 RGEATNDVDEDEGAVL
-654 IIAQARAEAA
+654 IAQARAEAA

-673 NPSRRSIFD
+673 NASRHSILD

-697 AKAAVKAAQATQAAE
+697 AKAAAQAAQAA
-712 GGEAADA
+712 
-719 AFDASAV
+719 
-726 PEAQKP
+726 EAQKP
-732 SFFSGMKDKIV
+732 SFSSGMKDKIV
-743 GLRVKQRIADLKVKE
+743 GLSVKQRIADLKVKE

-764 VKEKLDNLNVK
+764 VKEKID
-775 ERIENLDV
+775 NLDV
-783 KGRIERLDVKG
+783 KGRIEKLD
-794 RIENLNLKDKMD
+794 LKDKMD

-824 AAGAAGA
+824 AAGTAVD
-831 AAAEAAQTAEAAEK
+831 EAAQTAEAAEV
-845 AETAEAAQPVQAES
+845 AETAKPVQAES
-859 AAPAA
+859 AAPA
-864 APVDIQPEVVQPES
+864 VVQPEAAQS
-878 AVEEERTTEVQ
+878 KITVEEARASVPEIPVVE
-889 AAVVSEPSVKDVPA
+889 AVVSEASVKDV
-903 SDAPADAPAEAASEE
+903 SEADASSEE
-918 AKPAVTDDVKKT
+918 ATDGGHKG
-930 EQ
+930 E

>member
-1 MSSKRRGFSSFKLS
+1 M
-15 NLLSRFGTTLRR
+15 
-27 SARWKSRLKRF
+27 
-38 PSVQSARPAQRNGTE
+38 
-53 RRGTDQTGQTRGEAA
+53 
-68 LTDQFSIITTL
+68 TDQFSIITTL

-199 VVVMKALELHKLSVT
+199 VVVMKALELRKLSVT

-429 GIATPGTMS
+429 GIATSGTMS

-461 RKLLVSRRPFFAR
+461 RNLLVSRRPFFAR

-583 CRIIVRVASPENLRA
+583 CRIIVRVANPENLRA

-639 RGEATNDIDEDEGAA
+639 RGEATNDVDEDEGAA

-673 NPSRRSIFD
+673 NTSRRSIFD

>member
-1 MSSKRRGFSSFKLS
+1 M
-15 NLLSRFGTTLRR
+15 
-27 SARWKSRLKRF
+27 
-38 PSVQSARPAQRNGTE
+38 
-53 RRGTDQTGQTRGEAA
+53 
-68 LTDQFSIITTL
+68 TDQFSIITTL

-429 GIATPGTMS
+429 GIATSGTMS

-461 RKLLVSRRPFFAR
+461 RNLLVSRRPFFAR

-583 CRIIVRVASPENLRA
+583 CRIIVRVANPENLRA

-639 RGEATNDIDEDEGAA
+639 RGEATNDVDEDEGAA
-654 IIAQARAEAA
+654 IIAQARAEAV

-673 NPSRRSIFD
+673 NTSRRSIFD

>member
-1 MSSKRRGFSSFKLS
+1 M
-15 NLLSRFGTTLRR
+15 
-27 SARWKSRLKRF
+27 
-38 PSVQSARPAQRNGTE
+38 
-53 RRGTDQTGQTRGEAA
+53 
-68 LTDQFSIITTL
+68 TDQFSIITTL

-271 AGMLIVGKRLFPWIL
+271 ASMLIVGKRLFPWIL

-429 GIATPGTMS
+429 GIATSGTMS

-461 RKLLVSRRPFFAR
+461 RNLLVSRRPFFAR

-583 CRIIVRVASPENLRA
+583 CRIIVRVANPENLRA

-639 RGEATNDIDEDEGAA
+639 RGEATNDVDEDEGAA

-673 NPSRRSIFD
+673 NTSRRSIFD

-758 KIADLN
+758 KIAD
-764 VKEKLDNLNVK
+764 LNVK